1 MSLLQAYLQNPRTR
15 RALSRKPGEKGFS
28 LIELV
33 VVIAVL
39 AVLIV
44 IALPNFQGV
53 TDDAAASAGKK
64 WLVDAFTECTIARTR
79 GLVSSTT
86 TTTAGATTTTL
97 SGPAVTPPVING
109 GVFDVTTA
117 TTCPV
122 TTGTTITFTPA
133 LTDIPDFTIDLY
145 SGAKTCA
152 TTQQG
157 AGGYNCALTSST
169 NNAGV
174 TTTTGTW

>member
-1 MSLLQAYLQNPRTR
+1 MSLLQAYLRDPRTR

-39 AVLIV
+39 AVLVV

-64 WLVDAFTECTIARTR
+64 YLVDAYTECTVARTR
-79 GLVSSTT
+79 GQAASTQI
-86 TTTAGATTTTL
+86 TAPG
-97 SGPAVTPPVING
+97 ING
-109 GVFDVTTA
+109 GAFSNTSAITCPTA
-117 TTCPV
+117 T
-122 TTGTTITFTPA
+122 GTLQTFTPA
-133 LTDIPDFTIDLY
+133 LSTIPTFTIDLY

-152 TTQQG
+152 LRG
-157 AGGYNCALTSST
+157 NPSGSYNC
-169 NNAGV
+169 
-174 TTTTGTW
+174 TGTSW

>member
-1 MSLLQAYLQNPRTR
+1 MSLLQAYLRNPRTQR
-15 RALSRKPGEKGFS
+15 VLSRKPGEKGFS

-64 WLVDAFTECTIARTR
+64 FLVDAYSECTINRTR
-79 GLVSSTT
+79 GID
-86 TTTAGATTTTL
+86 GAEITIP
-97 SGPAVTPPVING
+97 SING
-109 GVFDVTTA
+109 G
-117 TTCPV
+117 
-122 TTGTTITFTPA
+122 TFTPDDTVECPNEADDQTLVFDPA
-133 LTDIPDFTIDLY
+133 LDTIPVFTIDLY

-152 TTQQG
+152 LG
-157 AGGYNCALTSST
+157 DAADGSYNC
-169 NNAGV
+169 NDGE
-174 TTTTGTW
+174 W

>member
-1 MSLLQAYLQNPRTR
+1 MSLLQAYLRNPRTQ

-64 WLVDAFTECTIARTR
+64 YLVDAFTECSIARTR
-79 GLVSSTT
+79 GLASSTT
-86 TTTAGATTTTL
+86 VTAPT
-97 SGPAVTPPVING
+97 ING
-109 GVFDVTTA
+109 GTFTTA
-117 TTCPV
+117 SAITCP
-122 TTGTTITFTPA
+122 TAAGTTNTFTPS
-133 LTDIPDFTIDLY
+133 LTTIPTFTIDLY
-145 SGAKTCA
+145 SGAKTCV
-152 TTQQG
+152 TSGRGT
-157 AGGYNCALTSST
+157 GYNCNSGA
-169 NNAGV
+169 
-174 TTTTGTW
+174 W